1 MLRYKQNKSWTF
13 GKRRMRRD
21 EAVCGS
27 LPLVLVRRCLFP
39 SNTQRRLVQS
49 APSTPFGSRGHNAL
63 VPALASF
70 NADTGGF
77 PGLQVSTFETPCSLV
92 SEPVRP
98 LARVKCVRTLSIKQK
113 HLKNIERTRVVVV
126 VQLVTTEKPK
136 ERVEHTKMCFMSF
149 LLFCN
154 FGGERSPSPPGRRHD
169 GHVLKC

>member
-1 MLRYKQNKSWTF
+1 MPRV
-13 GKRRMRRD
+13 
-21 EAVCGS
+21 EAVYRS
-27 LPLVLVRRCLFP
+27 LAPVLVRLMFIPLKHQAPASSKRSPHAIRFQTP
-39 SNTQRRLVQS
+39 QRGGNSSRELYCRRGQI
-49 APSTPFGSRGHNAL
+49 PGSR
-63 VPALASF
+63 S
-70 NADTGGF
+70 
-77 PGLQVSTFETPCSLV
+77 STFETPCSLV

-113 HLKNIERTRVVVV
+113 HLKNIERTHVVVV

-136 ERVEHTKMCFMSF
+136 ERVEHTKMCFVSF